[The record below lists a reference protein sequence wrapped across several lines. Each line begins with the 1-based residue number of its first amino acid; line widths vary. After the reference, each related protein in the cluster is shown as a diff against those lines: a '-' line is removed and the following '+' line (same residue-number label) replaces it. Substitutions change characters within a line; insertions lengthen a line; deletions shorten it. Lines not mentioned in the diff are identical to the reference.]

1 MTKSSQIALRMIALY
16 LIKKLLPTGT
26 SRFDI
31 TAADHPH
38 RALFTSLMADASQ
51 DQTAWSDAIAA
62 ALITTIAEIT
72 AHIPDF
78 ADAALGQNDRIQKLT
93 TNADLR
99 GFVQEMTK
107 LKDAEMRDLLRDLE
121 PPAAAATDHISA
133 SPVVAADATPPTY
146 APLAIPKIDRSLLS
160 TADRIVS
167 QATNGAVRSVFQII
181 ESLDNAQKILAKGG
195 MHARKAVTPIPAD
208 GPLPSGTMRMLPAA
222 SVFATKIP
230 PEHAHRFTFDI
241 PVYTWDAPHPH
252 VPTPNPNYAFDP
264 VTLRQALW
272 GIAKGLNTVLVGPTG
287 CGKCFAP
294 GTPVMLFN
302 GDIKPVEQIKVGD
315 LLMGPDSFPRRVKSL
330 ASGTEEMF
338 RVTPT
343 KGDAYTVNRSH
354 ILSLRMTP
362 GTADSC
368 GRYKDDQI
376 VNMTIDEY
384 LAETQTFRH
393 CAKGW
398 RVPVE
403 FLPNPTPLPFDPY
416 VLGVWLGDGNSV
428 DLAFYTTDRPVY
440 EAIATWAASVNL
452 TITPDFSDHTQGRRV
467 TRFRIAT
474 GRGFQPIRAAM
485 NLYGLIGNK
494 HIPHHFKTAG
504 RADRL
509 ALLAGII
516 DTDGHLIDGNLGY
529 DITLKN
535 ERLLDDVIFVAR
547 SLGFAAYKSAVEK
560 TCTNNGKSATYYRC
574 SINGPIETIPTKVP
588 NKKAHP
594 RRQKKNV
601 LNVGISVE
609 SIGPG
614 TYHGFEL
621 DGPDRLFLLGDFTVV
636 HNTTMAEA
644 LAAHL
649 GRPFFRIPVHGEMRK
664 RDMIGGFKQVT
675 TERGSETQWFD
686 GLLTKAISMP
696 SIIDM
701 DEIDRADPDLQYV
714 AHQAYERKGI
724 TILDDGGRFIAP
736 HPDHAILATANT
748 KGRDDGE
755 NAYGLR
761 QEMSEA
767 TRDRFP
773 LWIDCKYMPVDQELA
788 TILADCPGLP
798 RDSAERSITYANLMR
813 SAFISNRLSTTCS
826 YRQLTAVAN
835 WIEGLNPRD
844 PLERKAAEVEAIR
857 TILINRVPLASDV
870 SAAEE
875 FGKQVYGDDW
885 K

>member
-16 LIKKLLPTGT
+16 LIKKLLPAGA
-26 SRFDI
+26 SRFDV

-51 DQTAWSDAIAA
+51 DPALWTDAIAG
-62 ALITTIAEIT
+62 ALTATLAEIT
-72 AHIPDF
+72 PYVPDF
-78 ADAALGQNDRIQKLT
+78 TDPALTQNERIQKLT

-99 GFVQEMTK
+99 SFVQEMTK
-107 LKDAEMRDLLRDLE
+107 LKDPEMRDLLRDLQ
-121 PPAAAATDHISA
+121 PPVAPAGGDASAAAA
-133 SPVVAADATPPTY
+133 PPADDTATPSYT
-146 APLAIPKIDRSLLS
+146 PLAIPKIDRSLLS
-160 TADRIVS
+160 TADRIVA
-167 QATNGAVRSVFQII
+167 QATNGSVRSVFQII

-241 PVYTWDAPHPH
+241 PVYTWDAPHPY
-252 VPTPNPNYAFDP
+252 VPIANPNYAFDP
-264 VTLRQALW
+264 VSLRQALW
-272 GIAKGLNTVLVGPTG
+272 GIAKGLNAVLVGPTG
-287 CGKCFAP
+287 CGK
-294 GTPVMLFN
+294 
-302 GDIKPVEQIKVGD
+302 
-315 LLMGPDSFPRRVKSL
+315 
-330 ASGTEEMF
+330 
-338 RVTPT
+338 
-343 KGDAYTVNRSH
+343 
-354 ILSLRMTP
+354 
-362 GTADSC
+362 
-368 GRYKDDQI
+368 
-376 VNMTIDEY
+376 
-384 LAETQTFRH
+384 
-393 CAKGW
+393 
-398 RVPVE
+398 
-403 FLPNPTPLPFDPY
+403 
-416 VLGVWLGDGNSV
+416 
-428 DLAFYTTDRPVY
+428 
-440 EAIATWAASVNL
+440 
-452 TITPDFSDHTQGRRV
+452 
-467 TRFRIAT
+467 
-474 GRGFQPIRAAM
+474 
-485 NLYGLIGNK
+485 
-494 HIPHHFKTAG
+494 
-504 RADRL
+504 
-509 ALLAGII
+509 
-516 DTDGHLIDGNLGY
+516 
-529 DITLKN
+529 
-535 ERLLDDVIFVAR
+535 
-547 SLGFAAYKSAVEK
+547 
-560 TCTNNGKSATYYRC
+560 
-574 SINGPIETIPTKVP
+574 
-588 NKKAHP
+588 
-594 RRQKKNV
+594 
-601 LNVGISVE
+601 
-609 SIGPG
+609 
-614 TYHGFEL
+614 
-621 DGPDRLFLLGDFTVV
+621 
-636 HNTTMAEA
+636 TTMAEA

-755 NAYGLR
+755 NPYGLR

-773 LWIDCKYMPVDQELA
+773 LWIDCKYMPEDQELA

-798 RDSAERSITYANLMR
+798 RDSAQRCISYANLMR
-813 SAFISNRLSTTCS
+813 SAFVSNRLSTTCS

-844 PLERKAAEVEAIR
+844 PLERKAAEVEAIH

-875 FGKQVYGDDW
+875 FGRQIYGDDW